1 MTEKQEFILRSL
13 AKIRNKKW
21 EFFIISR
28 VIHLLSDDEVEFATQ
43 QIVNPPNSDT
53 WYLTDLYFPQIGI
66 HLEIDER
73 HHLNQNEKDR
83 DRQRDIV
90 GATDE
95 RIVRIKTFDSDGKTL
110 SLDVIRSNVDAFV
123 DLVRKKV
130 LEQKKLGTFIPWTLN
145 QEQRVQTV
153 LKRGCIKIED
163 NIAFRLQTGPLRCF
177 GFTGISYQRGGWR
190 IPDGTG
196 DWVWFPRLFR
206 HGIWENQLSQDGTVI
221 YQKAMSD
228 KARAQNAKQI
238 KEAQAAPLPKTIVFA
253 KAQDSLGNR
262 RLRYVGTFR
271 INPDQSDMN
280 AIRFDRIAVYEQTRA
295 H

>member
-13 AKIRNKKW
+13 TKIRNKKW